1 MGSEAIY
8 KLNVEPPQRAG
19 SYPVLPPEH
28 DAPLPDDDEA
38 LNLEAWDDDDENR
51 KLRNIVRTASGKAVR
66 DTRRALKRT
75 TKLLYRSLQKEIPAL
90 FERNDDEGD
99 EQLDIEGGIDGLDLD
114 ALNAEGIP
122 PAVARRSARRDSL
135 TYLPGWSTE
144 VPLKD
149 GTRVLLRPLLPEDRE
164 RLEEGFNRLSSESRY
179 QRFMTSMET
188 LPDAYLRY
196 LTEIDH
202 VHHFAVAAAIEDR
215 ARFDLRG
222 LGVARFI
229 ELPNIEDEAELAI
242 TITDEAQGIGLGV
255 ILMDILVKAAAERG
269 FVALR
274 AEVLPAN
281 AGMQKLAKK
290 FGGERIEFHDGMVTW
305 RIPITPT
312 TPEQTH

>member
-1 MGSEAIY
+1 MESEAIY
-8 KLNVEPPQRAG
+8 KLNLDGPPRPGAF
-19 SYPVLPPEH
+19 
-28 DAPLPDDDEA
+28 ADDDEA
-38 LNLEAWDDDDENR
+38 FDFDAWDEDDESR
-51 KLRNIVRTASGKAVR
+51 KLRNIVRTASGKAAR

-75 TKLLYRSLQKEIPAL
+75 TKLLYRSLQKELPAL
-90 FERNDDEGD
+90 FDRVDDEEVCD
-99 EQLDIEGGIDGLDLD
+99 EPLDISGGIDGLDLD
-114 ALNAEGIP
+114 ALDADGIP
-122 PAVARRSARRDSL
+122 PAVARRGARRDSL

-149 GTRVLLRPLLPEDRE
+149 GTHVLLRPLMPEDRE
-164 RLEEGFNRLSSESRY
+164 RVVEGFKRLSSESRY

-188 LPDAYLRY
+188 LPEAYLRY

-202 VHHFAVAAAIEDR
+202 VHHFAVAAAVEDP

-242 TITDEAQGIGLGV
+242 TITDEAQGLGLGV

-312 TPEQTH
+312 TPGLPN